1 MAASLPQSPKA
12 RIALLVAVSLV
23 PAILLAL
30 AWRYTPLA
38 EYASTRDLI
47 GWLQMFAGKW
57 WAPILVVLL
66 YTPVSILMF
75 PRPVLTLASVM
86 AFGAWKGFAFAM
98 AGVLI
103 ASAIGWYAGRRLKE
117 KTVHRLAGKR
127 LARITQGLRREG
139 FFAVLAVRILPVAPF
154 FVESV
159 VAGAVRIKLR
169 DLLLGTAVGM
179 LPGIAGTTIIGDQIA
194 AAFTE
199 GRNVNAW
206 IIVGAVVVLVVFT
219 YGARRWFKRF
229 EERN

>member
-1 MAASLPQSPKA
+1 MATTLPQSPKA
-12 RIALLVAVSLV
+12 RIATLVAISLV
-23 PAILLAL
+23 PTILLAL

-38 EYASTRDLI
+38 DYASTRDVI

-66 YTPVSILMF
+66 YTPVSVLMF
-75 PRPVLTLASVM
+75 PRPVLTVASVM
-86 AFGAWKGFAFAM
+86 AFGPWKGFVFAM
-98 AGVLI
+98 AGVLV
-103 ASAIGWYAGRRLKE
+103 ASAVGWLAGLRLKE
-117 KTVHRLAGKR
+117 STVKRLAGKR
-127 LARITQGLRREG
+127 LERITKGLRREG
-139 FFAVLAVRILPVAPF
+139 FFAVLAVRILPIAPF

-159 VAGAVRIKLR
+159 VAGALRIKLR

-206 IIVGAVVVLVVFT
+206 IIVGAIVALAIFT
-219 YGARRWFKRF
+219 YGARRWFKKF
-229 EERN
+229 EQRA